1 MTLLEVES
9 MESITLCTHELF
21 LKYSTSNRNEA
32 ASSCL
37 GHQLGKATMNALLS
51 IIISKEPNLI
61 GSEKMEENIKVQKE
75 PHDQSKRDY

>member
-1 MTLLEVES
+1 MHQNYALIHLL
-9 MESITLCTHELF
+9 LCKNKMHQTN
-21 LKYSTSNRNEA
+21 TSNRNEA

-37 GHQLGKATMNALLS
+37 GRQLGKATMNALLS